1 MTSVIWGQSD
11 MDTRTTIAVLLVDD
25 QRIVVEAVRRLLADE
40 SDIVLHFEL
49 DPLRAI
55 ERAVEIGAD
64 VILQDLIMPGVDGL
78 DLVRDYRGDER
89 TADLPLVVL
98 SSREEP
104 LSKAA
109 AFARGANDYLVKLP
123 SGPELVARIRYHARV
138 LRAQR
143 ERDAAFAE
151 LVATQQRLIASEKMA
166 ALGVFTAGM
175 AHEINNPANFISVS
189 VQNSAAQLKKFRTFI
204 DDLLDAEADPDIVK
218 EFDTHF
224 LKLETLNE
232 TALYGVSR
240 IEHVVK
246 SLRASNPEGVPE
258 MHPANLMETLEDA
271 WYIVEP
277 LLSLPVAVK
286 WELQARPL
294 VECLVAEINQ
304 VFIALLTNA
313 GHAIE
318 DAAANRDGIF
328 EPLITL
334 ASHEEDDSLVVS
346 VTDNGIGIADDI
358 REKIFDPFFT
368 TKTVGRG
375 SGLGLSMVRDVLQ
388 KHKGSIT
395 FDSTVGQGSSFTL
408 RLPGIVRDQG

>member
-1 MTSVIWGQSD
+1 METHTGI
-11 MDTRTTIAVLLVDD
+11 TVLLVDD

-40 SDIVLHFEL
+40 NDITLHFEL
-49 DPLRAI
+49 DPHKAI
-55 ERAVEIGAD
+55 ERAVEVRAD
-64 VILQDLIMPGVDGL
+64 VILQDLILPGVDGL

-89 TADLPLVVL
+89 TVNLPLVVL

-104 LSKAA
+104 MSKAA

-123 SGPELVARIRYHARV
+123 SGPELVARVRYHARV

-189 VQNSAAQLKKFRTFI
+189 VQNSAVQLKKFRAFI

-246 SLRASNPEGVPE
+246 SLRASNPEGEPE
-258 MHPANLMETLEDA
+258 MLPANLMETLEDA

-277 LLSLPVAVK
+277 LLSLPVAIK
-286 WELQARPL
+286 WEIQSRPL

-313 GHAIE
+313 GHALE

-328 EPLITL
+328 KPTITITSREQDDGLI
-334 ASHEEDDSLVVS
+334 VS
-346 VTDNGIGIADDI
+346 VTDNGIGIPEDI

-375 SGLGLSMVRDVLQ
+375 SGLGLSMTRDVLQ
-388 KHKGSIT
+388 KHQGSIAVE
-395 FDSTVGQGSSFTL
+395 SALGQGSTFTL
-408 RLPGIVRDQG
+408 RLPGIVRDQA